1 MAAMDAAE
9 KTLLSCIRANDAV
22 GVARLLAH
30 GCPVNFYD
38 SDDDNATTPL
48 HLAVGKDIRIAE
60 MLLDA
65 KANPNTADDGAF
77 TPLMQAIAEGDYAY
91 ARLLLASGADIN
103 WQESEGKITAL
114 HSAVFADNRCADGEL
129 ERVRFV
135 LQNGANPAICMSWQ
149 THAAL
154 TPRAL
159 AVLLQ
164 GDGGDIVDLLDHP
177 SRPARRLV
185 NIAREVFIDGMKG
198 RARAGQQRYK
208 LP

>member
-1 MAAMDAAE
+1 MDAAE
-9 KTLLSCIRANDAV
+9 KALLSCIRANDAA
-22 GVARLLAH
+22 GVARLLAQ

-38 SDDDNATTPL
+38 TDDNNATTPL
-48 HLAVGKDIRIAE
+48 HLAVGKDQRIAE

-77 TPLMQAIAEGDYAY
+77 TPLMQAIAEADYAY
-91 ARLLLASGADIN
+91 ARLLLQSGADIN
-103 WQESEGKITAL
+103 WQESDGKITAL

-135 LQNGANPAICMSWQ
+135 LQHGANPAACMAWQ
-149 THAAL
+149 THVAL

-164 GDGGDIVDLLDHP
+164 GESGEIVDLLDHP
-177 SRPARRLV
+177 TRPARRLV

-198 RARAGQQRYK
+198 RARAGRQRYR